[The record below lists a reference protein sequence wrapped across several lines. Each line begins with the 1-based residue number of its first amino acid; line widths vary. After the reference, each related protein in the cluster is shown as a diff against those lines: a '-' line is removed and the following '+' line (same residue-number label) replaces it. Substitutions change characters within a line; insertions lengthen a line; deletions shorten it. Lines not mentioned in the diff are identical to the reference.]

1 MWYRLAVDV
10 RPGGEVIGV
19 SWERHDDDG
28 ACNRIST
35 VPGTLDYRY
44 SLGRAVELAWR
55 DVNEREGLV
64 PFP

>member
-10 RPGGEVIGV
+10 RPSGQVIGL

-28 ACNRIST
+28 SCNRIST
-35 VPGTLDYRY
+35 VPGPLAGTLPL
-44 SLGRAVELAWR
+44 SLAIALTWD
-55 DVNEREGLV
+55 DVTVREGLL